1 MTSLDKPTSDT
12 DSTTRTDQEATD
24 AKAVTEA
31 ALFEAFGGVRGMVE
45 TVVPG
50 LLFVTIFTIN
60 KDLHSSAIAALA
72 VSLILVAV
80 RLIRKD
86 TVKHA
91 FSGVFGVA
99 FGVVF
104 AMMTGNAKDFYL
116 PGMLYTLGLA
126 LAYLITTLAGVPLI
140 GLILG
145 PVFKENLSW
154 RTRNPGRKKAYAKA
168 SYAWGLILLAKCA
181 ILFPLYWWADTTQ
194 FGWVLVALKIPP
206 FLLAVYLTWVF
217 LAKAPPPIDVFAEM
231 EAEEQAEKDR
241 KAAEAAAAPRRA
253 TRSSEERQAVAPKP
267 RGGPGTVSH
276 GSGPSPYVRPALS
289 RPSRPGAPTA
299 GPPTAPREPARPR
312 TAARRRP
319 PGSPRC
325 SASEPA
331 ARG

>member
-1 MTSLDKPTSDT
+1 MTSHDRPTTDAHADT
-12 DSTTRTDQEATD
+12 DTSAGPSPASPDPGTEGAADGRQ
-24 AKAVTEA
+24 VTEA

-60 KDLHSSAIAALA
+60 KDLHVSAIAALA
-72 VSLILVAV
+72 VSLVLGVL

-126 LAYLITTLAGVPLI
+126 LAYMITTLAGVPLI

-168 SYAWGLILLAKCA
+168 SWAWGLILLAKCA

-194 FGWVLVALKIPP
+194 LGWVLIALKIPP

-217 LAKAPPPIDVFAEM
+217 LAKAPAPIDVFAEM
-231 EAEEQAEKDR
+231 EAQEKAEEEAEERRRAERETLDR
-241 KAAEAAAAPRRA
+241 VADDLSRDLVQEAAAEPQSDPPQGGRHRR
-253 TRSSEERQAVAPKP
+253 
-267 RGGPGTVSH
+267 
-276 GSGPSPYVRPALS
+276 
-289 RPSRPGAPTA
+289 
-299 GPPTAPREPARPR
+299 
-312 TAARRRP
+312 
-319 PGSPRC
+319 
-325 SASEPA
+325 
-331 ARG
+331 

>member
-1 MTSLDKPTSDT
+1 MTSPDKPTT
-12 DSTTRTDQEATD
+12 TDQDTAD
-24 AKAVTEA
+24 RAVTEA

-45 TVVPG
+45 TVLPG

-60 KDLHSSAIAALA
+60 KDLKTSAIAAVA
-72 VSLILVAV
+72 VSLVLVVV
-80 RLIRKD
+80 RLVRRD

-126 LAYLITTLAGVPLI
+126 LAYLVTAAVGFPLI
-140 GLILG
+140 GVILG

-154 RTRNPGRKKAYAKA
+154 RNRNPGRKTAYAK
-168 SYAWGLILLAKCA
+168 SSWAWGLILLAKCA

-194 FGWVLVALKIPP
+194 FGWVLIALKIPP

-231 EAEEQAEKDR
+231 EAEEKAEKAEKAQR
-241 KAAEAAAAPRRA
+241 AAAAEA
-253 TRSSEERQAVAPKP
+253 Q
-267 RGGPGTVSH
+267 RGE
-276 GSGPSPYVRPALS
+276 A
-289 RPSRPGAPTA
+289 
-299 GPPTAPREPARPR
+299 
-312 TAARRRP
+312 
-319 PGSPRC
+319 
-325 SASEPA
+325 
-331 ARG
+331 

>member
-1 MTSLDKPTSDT
+1 MTSYDRPT
-12 DSTTRTDQEATD
+12 TD
-24 AKAVTEA
+24 AHAHPDSSRGSSSAPPGQGAEGAPDGRQVTEA

-60 KDLHSSAIAALA
+60 KDLHVSAIAALA
-72 VSLILVAV
+72 VSLVLAAV
-80 RLIRKD
+80 RLVRKD

-126 LAYLITTLAGVPLI
+126 VAYIVTTLAGVPLI
-140 GLILG
+140 GLMLG

-154 RTRNPGRKKAYAKA
+154 RTRNPGRKTAYAKA
-168 SYAWGLILLAKCA
+168 SWAWGLILLAKCA

-194 FGWVLVALKIPP
+194 LGWILIALKIPP
-206 FLLAVYLTWVF
+206 FLLAVYLTWIF

-231 EAEEQAEKDR
+231 EAKEKAEE
-241 KAAEAAAAPRRA
+241 EA
-253 TRSSEERQAVAPKP
+253 EERRRTERESLDGVADGLGRDLVQEITAEP
-267 RGGPGTVSH
+267 
-276 GSGPSPYVRPALS
+276 PAD
-289 RPSRPGAPTA
+289 
-299 GPPTAPREPARPR
+299 
-312 TAARRRP
+312 RP
-319 PGSPRC
+319 PGGGRH
-325 SASEPA
+325 
-331 ARG
+331 RR